1 MAAIT
6 AKLVKELRDRTGAG
20 MLDCKKALEAT
31 SGNVEE
37 AITWL
42 REKGIASAQ
51 KKEGR
56 IAAEGLTNIVVGDNK
71 AVIVELNSET
81 DFVAKNEQFL
91 NLVDTVSNAILNNDP
106 QTNEDVLA
114 LEVDGTTINDLVINA
129 TSTIGEK
136 ITFRRFAVLNK
147 DDNQVFGSYKHM
159 GGSISAV
166 VVVEGDN
173 EEIAK
178 DMAMQIASMN
188 PTYVSMKDI
197 PQEIMEKEQE
207 VQVNIVKNDP
217 ELSNKPEKV
226 IEGIIRG
233 RVSKSMQEVSLMDQ
247 IFFKDG
253 SSKVAQVLKEANTNV
268 VSFVRFAVGEG
279 IEKREENFA
288 EEVAKASQV

>member
-31 SGNVEE
+31 GGNVEE

-56 IAAEGLTNIVVGDNK
+56 IAAEGLTNIVIGDNK

-114 LEVDGTTINDLVINA
+114 LEVDGTTVNDLVINA

-178 DMAMQIASMN
+178 DMAMQIA
-188 PTYVSMKDI
+188 
-197 PQEIMEKEQE
+197 
-207 VQVNIVKNDP
+207 ND
-217 ELSNKPEKV
+217 
-226 IEGIIRG
+226 G
-233 RVSKSMQEVSLMDQ
+233 
-247 IFFKDG
+247 
-253 SSKVAQVLKEANTNV
+253 
-268 VSFVRFAVGEG
+268 
-279 IEKREENFA
+279 KRTRS
-288 EEVAKASQV
+288 AS

>member
-91 NLVDTVSNAILNNDP
+91 SLVETVSNAILNNDP

-114 LEVDGTTINDLVINA
+114 LEVDGTTISDLVINA

-136 ITFRRFAVLNK
+136 ITFRRFEVLNK

-159 GGSISAV
+159 GGSISAI

-207 VQVNIVKNDP
+207 IQVNIVKNDP
-217 ELSNKPEKV
+217 ELSSKPEKV

>member
-31 SGNVEE
+31 GGNVEE

>member
-31 SGNVEE
+31 GGNVEE

-56 IAAEGLTNIVVGDNK
+56 IAAEGLTNIVIGDNK

-91 NLVDTVSNAILNNDP
+91 SLVETVSNAILNNNP

-114 LEVDGTTINDLVINA
+114 LEVDGTTISDLVINA

-136 ITFRRFAVLNK
+136 ITFRRFEVLNK

-159 GGSISAV
+159 GGSISAI

-207 VQVNIVKNDP
+207 IQVNIVKNDP
-217 ELSNKPEKV
+217 ELSSKPEKV

>member
-31 SGNVEE
+31 GGNVEE

-56 IAAEGLTNIVVGDNK
+56 IAAEGLTNIVVGENK

-91 NLVDTVSNAILNNDP
+91 SLVDTVSNAILNNDP
-106 QTNEDVLA
+106 KTNEDVLA
-114 LEVDGTTINDLVINA
+114 LEVDGTSINELVINA

-147 DDNQVFGSYKHM
+147 DANQVFGSYKHM

-217 ELSNKPEKV
+217 ELSSKPEKV

-253 SSKVAQVLKEANTNV
+253 NSKVAQVLKEANSNV
-268 VSFVRFAVGEG
+268 VNFVRFAVGEG

>member
-31 SGNVEE
+31 GGNVEE

-217 ELSNKPEKV
+217 ELSSKPEKV